1 MSYSIYTNLV
11 DQLIPNLSIHKG
23 PPLELDL
30 ILDNGAF
37 NGIYLF
43 GVLIYLKSLENIG
56 RIHINRISGSS
67 IGAAFGVLF
76 LNDMLD
82 KTSPLFSKM
91 RTCWKANCD
100 LSVWKS
106 IITETC
112 NLVDFDKCK
121 HKINGK
127 MYINYF
133 DTSTSKEHIISEF
146 NTKEELIETLFK
158 SSYIPILVDGNVTYQ
173 NCVDGF
179 NPTLFNERT
188 EEDRKGLFIHLLSYE
203 KMFTAFNVRNDKNT
217 TFRAIEGINE
227 IHKFFLGQYTP
238 LCSYVNEWSYR
249 ELLTY
254 RVRQIIYY
262 MVIYI
267 IRLLVIS
274 KALIPDEFYETPIWN
289 LVSQMGSKIYKD
301 IFFQICF

>member
-11 DQLIPNLSIHKG
+11 DQLIPNLSNHEG
-23 PPLELDL
+23 PPIELDL

-43 GVLIYLKSLENIG
+43 GVLIYLKALEKIG
-56 RIHINRISGSS
+56 RVHINRISGSS

-91 RTCWKANCD
+91 RTCWKENCN
-100 LSVWKS
+100 LSDWKS

-112 NLVDFDKCK
+112 DLVEFDKCK
-121 HKINGK
+121 HKINNK

-188 EEDRKGLFIHLLSYE
+188 DEDRKGLFIHLLSYE
-203 KMFTAFNVRNDKNT
+203 KMFTAFNVKNDKNT

-249 ELLTY
+249 QLLTY
-254 RVRQIIYY
+254 RIRQIIYY
-262 MVIYI
+262 IVIYI

-274 KALIPDEFYETPIWN
+274 KALIPDGFYETPIWN
-289 LVSQMGSKIYKD
+289 LVSQMSSKIYKD
-301 IFFQICF
+301 LFIQICF

>member
-1 MSYSIYTNLV
+1 MALVTPVGESYNKPSDIT
-11 DQLIPNLSIHKG
+11 
-23 PPLELDL
+23 LDL
-30 ILDNGAF
+30 
-37 NGIYLF
+37 Y
-43 GVLIYLKSLENIG
+43 K
-56 RIHINRISGSS
+56 IS
-67 IGAAFGVLF
+67 
-76 LNDMLD
+76 
-82 KTSPLFSKM
+82 
-91 RTCWKANCD
+91 
-100 LSVWKS
+100 WKS
-106 IITETC
+106 SYQQGVYDRVNVSYRKT
-112 NLVDFDKCK
+112 
-121 HKINGK
+121 
-127 MYINYF
+127 
-133 DTSTSKEHIISEF
+133 
-146 NTKEELIETLFK
+146 EELIETLFK

-249 ELLTY
+249 QLLTY
-254 RVRQIIYY
+254 RIRQIIYY